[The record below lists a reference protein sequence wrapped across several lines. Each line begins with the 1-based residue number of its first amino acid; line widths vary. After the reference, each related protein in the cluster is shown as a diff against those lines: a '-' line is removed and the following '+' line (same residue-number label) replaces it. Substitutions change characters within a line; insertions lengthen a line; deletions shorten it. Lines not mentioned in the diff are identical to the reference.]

1 MGSEARGAWM
11 HRASAILDASG
22 ERSPRVLDMGAGQ
35 GHLVHCFRSM
45 GFTADGVEPSPAGR
59 AAARELYAI
68 DLFDRVPTDR
78 ETTYSLATLIHSLE
92 HARDPVG
99 LLEDVRR
106 ILQPGGTVFIEVPN
120 AESIEMWVPRR
131 RREILDVPAHLF
143 HFVPRTLTLM
153 VERAGFRVTEVT
165 LSNPRPLERA
175 FSFWA
180 GIRAS
185 RTGGATKASQATTT
199 TSAQG
204 REATTTRA
212 WWRARALPAI
222 RASFPGWKFH
232 VVARL
237 ADARL

>member
-11 HRASAILDASG
+11 DRASAILDASG
-22 ERSPRVLDMGAGQ
+22 ERSPQVLDVGAGQ

-59 AAARELYAI
+59 EAARGLYAI
-68 DLFDRVPTDR
+68 DLFDRVPTG
-78 ETTYSLATLIHSLE
+78 ETTYSLVTLIHCLE

-106 ILQPGGTVFIEVPN
+106 VVRPGGTVFIEVPN

-143 HFVPRTLTLM
+143 HFVPRTLTLTL
-153 VERAGFRVTEVT
+153 ERAGFRVTEVT

-175 FSFWA
+175 FSLWA
-180 GIRAS
+180 RIRAS
-185 RTGGATKASQATTT
+185 GRSSTGGASKAPQATARAHGRETTT
-199 TSAQG
+199 TRS
-204 REATTTRA
+204 

-232 VVARL
+232 VVATRSS
-237 ADARL
+237 